1 MAFFPT
7 LSLAV
12 ISGLIG
18 LSVSTGLR
26 RADYTATC
34 QAIAANVSSA
44 SNVYYSGNEYN
55 DDNDNWAL
63 TNTETSTCSFEP
75 ANAQDVGIALKILGE
90 NQTPF
95 AVKGGGHSA
104 NPGFSSTPGVQI
116 AMTQFSEVVYDESAQ
131 TATIGMGLVWEDVY
145 STLADYDTVVVGGK
159 DTNVGV
165 GGVVLGGGYSC
176 LSNEYGLAVDNVV
189 SFELVMPNG
198 TVANITSS
206 SNPDLFY
213 GLRGGFNNFGIAT
226 TVTLNTFPQSQVWG
240 GMITFPEDQ
249 WGAFNNAT
257 ANFVSTVTDPKACL
271 FSTTDYVVGAPVM
284 ATLLFYNAPTPPD
297 GIFDELLAIPSSVQD
312 ISTRTYLSIL
322 SLLLPIQDLR
332 YNIWCSAIGL
342 TDSVGDRFA
351 WYWVPLA
358 QFTVPI
364 LEMIENQTLSY
375 GAAVWD
381 LSGAFIS
388 YDVIPL
394 LPSIYDH
401 SETPSAFPSVRDSGQ
416 GNSFIEILYGWTD
429 ASNDDAIMQLGAES
443 AAYMNQFIAAA
454 GQDFSSAL
462 LYPNC
467 VPPDTSL
474 EAMYGDALST
484 LQSIKGDVDP
494 NNVMGLAGGWKF

>member
-1 MAFFPT
+1 MTFFPT

-26 RADYTATC
+26 RADYTTTC

-44 SNVYYSGNEYN
+44 SKVYYSGTEYN
-55 DDNDNWAL
+55 DDNNNWAL
-63 TNTETSTCSFEP
+63 TNTETSACSFEP
-75 ANAQDVGIALKILGE
+75 ANAQDVGIALQILGE

-131 TATIGMGLVWEDVY
+131 TATIGMGLVWEDIY
-145 STLADYDTVVVGGK
+145 SSLANYDMVVVGGK
-159 DTNVGV
+159 DTDVGV
-165 GGVVLGGGYSC
+165 AGVVLGGGYSC
-176 LSNEYGLAVDNVV
+176 LSNQYGLAVDNVV

-240 GMITFPEDQ
+240 GMITFPQDQ

-257 ANFVSTVTDPKACL
+257 ANFVSNVTDPKACL

-297 GIFDELLAIPSSVQD
+297 GIFDEFLAIPSSVQD

-322 SLLLPIQDLR
+322 SLLPPIQDL
-332 YNIWCSAIGL
+332 
-342 TDSVGDRFA
+342 RFA
-351 WYWVPLA
+351 WYWVPLET
-358 QFTVPI
+358 FTVPI

-375 GAAVWD
+375 GAEVWD
-381 LSGAFIS
+381 LSGAFVS
-388 YDVIPL
+388 YDIIPL

-401 SETPSAFPSVRDSGQ
+401 SEAPSAFPSVRDSTQ
-416 GNSFIEILYGWTD
+416 GNSFVEILYGWTD
-429 ASNDDAIMQLGAES
+429 ASNDDAIIQLGADS
-443 AAYMNQFIAAA
+443 AAYMNQFLSGV

-474 EAMYGDALST
+474 EAMYGDALGT
-484 LQSIKGDVDP
+484 LQSIKGAVDP